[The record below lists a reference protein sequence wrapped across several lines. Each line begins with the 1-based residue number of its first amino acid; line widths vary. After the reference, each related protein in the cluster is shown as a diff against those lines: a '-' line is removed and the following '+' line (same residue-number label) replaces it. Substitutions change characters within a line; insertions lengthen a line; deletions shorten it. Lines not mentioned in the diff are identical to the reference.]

1 MSNIRIA
8 DQPDIPRLA
17 TTLARTF
24 TAYPWTD
31 WIVPAESHFRRL
43 VALFALD
50 LTELGLPGG
59 EVWTTDDSVAGAVW
73 LPPDFAWPSGN
84 ARARHNAATADL
96 LGDHLARAN
105 AADALLAQHRPQVPH
120 WNLATMG
127 THPDWQRQGLG
138 SAVLAPVLARCDT
151 DAVPAYTETSTTE
164 NVAFYRRQG
173 FDVTAEVAM
182 PEGGPPVWTMW
193 RNPRP

>member
-1 MSNIRIA
+1 
-8 DQPDIPRLA
+8 
-17 TTLARTF
+17 
-24 TAYPWTD
+24 
-31 WIVPAESHFRRL
+31 
-43 VALFALD
+43 
-50 LTELGLPGG
+50 
-59 EVWTTDDSVAGAVW
+59 
-73 LPPDFAWPSGN
+73 
-84 ARARHNAATADL
+84 
-96 LGDHLARAN
+96 
-105 AADALLAQHRPQVPH
+105 
-120 WNLATMG
+120 MG
-127 THPDWQRQGLG
+127 THPDRQRQGLG